1 MRICVKEDHVS
12 NVSIGFSVSQPW
24 ESVKSHLNNQS
35 VKEEDQKKD
44 VEGVRSLGSRDR
56 QGEGAGRCDVI
67 AVMLNLSL

>member
-56 QGEGAGRCDVI
+56 QGGREGRCDVI